1 MESPASLTSAE
12 ATALDAYIK
21 LMRAADAVTAR
32 AHTVLP
38 KGLTIP
44 QFAVLEV
51 LLHRGALCQSD
62 IAAKV
67 LKSAG
72 NLTLVVDNL
81 ERDGHVTRQRDP
93 EDRRFVT
100 VSLTPQGR
108 AFISELFPRVAT
120 AITREFSGLTAAE
133 QITLAELCKKAG
145 CAPAV

>member
-1 MESPASLTSAE
+1 
-12 ATALDAYIK
+12 
-21 LMRAADAVTAR
+21 MRAADAVTAR
-32 AHTVLP
+32 AHTGLP

-51 LLHRGALCQSD
+51 LFHRGSLCQSE

-93 EDRRFVT
+93 EDRRYVT

-108 AFISELFPRVAT
+108 TFIGELFPKVAA
-120 AITREFSGLTAAE
+120 AITREFSALTAAE
-133 QITLAELCKKAG
+133 QTTLAELCKKAG
-145 CAPAV
+145 RAPVA

>member
-1 MESPASLTSAE
+1 METPTTTTPAE

-51 LLHRGALCQSD
+51 LFHRGSLCQSE

-108 AFISELFPRVAT
+108 AFISELFPQVAA
-120 AITREFSGLTAAE
+120 AITREFSALTAAE
-133 QITLAELCKKAG
+133 QTTLAELCKKAG
-145 CAPAV
+145 RAAAD

>member
-1 MESPASLTSAE
+1 MEAPTLTTPAETI
-12 ATALDAYIK
+12 ALDAYIK

-51 LLHRGALCQSD
+51 LFHRGSLCQSE

-81 ERDGHVTRQRDP
+81 ERDGHVIRQRDP
-93 EDRRFVT
+93 EDRRYVT

-108 AFISELFPRVAT
+108 AFIRELFPQVAA
-120 AITREFSGLTAAE
+120 AITREFSALTAAE
-133 QITLAELCKKAG
+133 QTTLAELCRKAG
-145 CAPAV
+145 RATAA

>member
-1 MESPASLTSAE
+1 LKHHGDPRYCHASRGHRPRRLHQ
-12 ATALDAYIK
+12 
-21 LMRAADAVTAR
+21 ADAGGR
-32 AHTVLP
+32 RGHGPGAHGAAQGPDYSPV
-38 KGLTIP
+38 
-44 QFAVLEV
+44 
-51 LLHRGALCQSD
+51 RGPRSAP
-62 IAAKV
+62 APAKV

-108 AFISELFPRVAT
+108 AFISELFPRVAA

-133 QITLAELCKKAG
+133 QTTLADLCKKAG
-145 CAPAV
+145 RGPAL

>member
-1 MESPASLTSAE
+1 MEAVPQTSPVE
-12 ATALDAYIK
+12 AIALDAYIK

-51 LLHRGALCQSD
+51 LLHRGSLCQSE

-93 EDRRFVT
+93 KDRRFVT

-108 AFISELFPRVAT
+108 AFIGELFPQVAA
-120 AITREFSGLTAAE
+120 AITRELSGLTMAE
-133 QITLAELCKKAG
+133 QATLAELCKRAG
-145 CAPAV
+145 RMPGT